1 MSRIEAVRNSDN
13 VCPVCMAADI
23 SVFLEIPQVP
33 VHCNLLWPTSEEAK
47 SAPRGDICLGYCQA
61 CGHIFNLAFE
71 PGLMQY
77 TQAYENSLHF
87 SPRFQKY
94 ATSLAERLVTRY
106 ALRGKEII
114 EIGCGKGD
122 FLRLL
127 CDLGG
132 NHGVGFDPSY
142 VPDKADA
149 TSGRV
154 TFIQDLYDGNYSS
167 IKADFICC
175 RHVLE
180 HLHNPIEFLAMIR
193 EGTDG
198 RRKTVLFFEVP
209 NMLYTLRD
217 ASIWDL
223 IYEHCSYFSARSL
236 ASAFTLSGFEICGLS
251 EEFGGQFLSIEAL
264 PLSSNGNPTEQPTN
278 NLDDMAALISNFAD
292 KYREKLGG
300 WEHDLRQIAHRG
312 QRAAVWGAGSKGVSF
327 LNMVANSE
335 QVEYVVDIN
344 PRKQGMYIAGHG
356 AKIVPPAYLQAH
368 PPDVVLVMN
377 SIYVAEI
384 QELTMSLGLSPE
396 IICA

>member
-61 CGHIFNLAFE
+61 CGHIFNLAFD
-71 PGLMQY
+71 PRLMQY
-77 TQAYENSLHF
+77 TEAYENSLHF
-87 SPRFQKY
+87 SPRFQEY
-94 ATSLAERLVTRY
+94 AHSLAERLVSRY
-106 ALRGKEII
+106 SLRDKEII

-142 VPDKADA
+142 VPDGADEA
-149 TSGRV
+149 SGR
-154 TFIQDLYDGNYSS
+154 TQFIQDVYSERYSNYR
-167 IKADFICC
+167 ADLVCC

-180 HLHNPIEFLAMIR
+180 HLDAPTELLTMLR
-193 EGTDG
+193 RMVEG
-198 RRKTVLFFEVP
+198 RKSTVLFFEVP
-209 NMLYTLRD
+209 NVLFTLRD
-217 ASIWDL
+217 LAIWDL
-223 IYEHCSYFSARSL
+223 IYEHRSYFSPSSL
-236 ASAFTLSGFEICGLS
+236 GRAFTSCGFGNHELR
-251 EEFGGQFLSIEAL
+251 EEYEGQFLCIEAVQSEAVGVSVGDL
-264 PLSSNGNPTEQPTN
+264 GHEFTEVFT
-278 NLDDMAALISNFAD
+278 LVSAFAD
-292 KYREKLGG
+292 RYRGKLES
-300 WEHDLRQIAHRG
+300 W
-312 QRAAVWGAGSKGVSF
+312 QRKFDKMQREGKPVVIWGAGSKGVSF
-327 LNMVANSE
+327 LNMVGNSE

-344 PRKQGMYIAGHG
+344 PRKQGMHIAGHG

-384 QELTMSLGLSPE
+384 QELTMSLGLTPE